1 MPFAGR
7 GCAIG
12 RIENLLAWMK
22 KRWTGATCRL
32 RPALAVI
39 GARITRLWQRLKPLR
54 RFLAREKT
62 RRNLRVAGLAALGAV
77 VVLALAFFTFRNA
90 LLRAVLDSKLRSF
103 ARGGAGMVV
112 EVREARFRGLAG
124 VELAG
129 VSLRSGDGA
138 FAFSMGRAA
147 IALDPA
153 RLLLGRPLPRRL
165 ALSDLQVDLRPQ
177 GHRQAAAPK
186 ASRTAPEQAAGAPAE
201 KAGSTPDFGARAA
214 RLLDVYFRLIPDSVR
229 IDRLT
234 LHSDIDGIH
243 QALYV
248 PRLEFSGPAFETT
261 LEVYD
266 QGRSWA
272 CLVSGKIDRDRQ
284 RLELRLRPRR
294 DARAT
299 APHGA
304 AGAIPPADT
313 PAPLPFSERQW
324 GLRLG
329 FDSAKIVL
337 ASRGRRQG
345 VLSVE
350 GSLAIGGL
358 ALNHPRI
365 AADDVLLPIASLDYR
380 LDIGRD
386 YFELREPTRARIH
399 KLQFRPLVRIQP
411 VPAWQMRLRVP
422 ETRFAADDLF
432 SSLPAGLFTRLAGIR
447 TSGELSFHLDFAI
460 DLSRPGELE
469 LDVALRKS
477 GFRIRRFGNAD
488 LRHFAGPFLYTAYE
502 QDRPAASFV
511 VGPENPDFVPLDG
524 IPERLQHA
532 VMISED
538 GAFFSHHGF
547 LLEPFKNS
555 IVANLRA
562 GRFVRG
568 ASTISMQ
575 LVKNLY
581 LRRNKTI
588 ARKLEEL
595 LITWLIE
602 ENRLV
607 SKERMLETYLNIIE
621 WGPGIYGARPAARYY
636 FAKDIGELT
645 LAESIFLAAIVPRP
659 KRFMGFFGDE
669 QRLRPWLARYYADV
683 SRKMLARGWIS
694 QFDFDTLLP
703 EVTLTGPA
711 RLLLKGAPAEP
722 VAPEEVLLG
731 DEASEAADR
740 NSDS

>member
-1 MPFAGR
+1 
-7 GCAIG
+7 
-12 RIENLLAWMK
+12 MK
-22 KRWTGATCRL
+22 EWRTGAMRRL
-32 RPALAVI
+32 RPALAPV
-39 GARITRLWQRLKPLR
+39 RLQLGRMAERLAPLR
-54 RFLAREKT
+54 RFLARAKT
-62 RRNLRVAGLAALGAV
+62 RRALRVGGLSALAAV
-77 VVLALAFFTFRNA
+77 VVLALAFFAFRNA

-103 ARGGAGMVV
+103 SRGGGGMVV

-129 VSLRSGDGA
+129 VSLRSNDGS

-147 IALDPA
+147 IALDPG
-153 RLLLGRPLPRRL
+153 RMLLGRPLPRRL
-165 ALSDLQVDLRPQ
+165 ALSDLQVDLRTGNAP
-177 GHRQAAAPK
+177 RPAKPAAA
-186 ASRTAPEQAAGAPAE
+186 AEAAGAPAR
-201 KAGSTPDFGARAA
+201 KAGAGSTPDFGARAA

-234 LHSDIDGIH
+234 LHSDIAGVH

-266 QGRSWA
+266 QGRVWA
-272 CLVSGKIDRDRQ
+272 CLVAGKIDRDRQ

-294 DARAT
+294 DARAA
-299 APHGA
+299 APRGGGRA
-304 AGAIPPADT
+304 ALPADA

-329 FDSAKIVL
+329 FDSAKMIL

-345 VLSVE
+345 VLGIE

-399 KLQFRPLVRIQP
+399 ELQFQPIARFRPF
-411 VPAWQMRLRVP
+411 PAWQVRLRVP

-460 DLSRPGELE
+460 DLSKPEDLE

-511 VGPENPDFVPLDG
+511 VGPENPDFVPLDA

-538 GAFFSHHGF
+538 GAFFSHRGF

-575 LVKNLY
+575 LVKNLF
-581 LRRNKTI
+581 LRRHKTI

-621 WGPGIYGARPAARYY
+621 WGPGVYGARPAARYY
-636 FAKDIGELT
+636 FAKDVGELT

-659 KRFMGFFGDE
+659 KRFMGFFGDD

-703 EVTLTGPA
+703 EVALSGPA

-722 VAPEEVLLG
+722 LAPEEVLLG

-740 NSDS
+740 GS

>member
-1 MPFAGR
+1 MR
-7 GCAIG
+7 
-12 RIENLLAWMK
+12 
-22 KRWTGATCRL
+22 ATCRL
-32 RPALAVI
+32 RPALAPL
-39 GARITRLWQRLKPLR
+39 RLQLGRLLERLGPLR

-62 RRNLRVAGLAALGAV
+62 RRALRAGGLAALGAV
-77 VVLALAFFTFRNA
+77 VVLALAFFAFRNA

-103 ARGGAGMVV
+103 ARGGVGMTV

-124 VELAG
+124 IELAG
-129 VSLRSGDGA
+129 VSLRSSDGSL
-138 FAFSMGRAA
+138 AFSMGRAA

-153 RLLLGRPLPRRL
+153 RMLLGRPLPRRL
-165 ALSDLQVDLRPQ
+165 ALSDLQVDLRTAGARLPAKPVPAD
-177 GHRQAAAPK
+177 AAA
-186 ASRTAPEQAAGAPAE
+186 RTAGTPARKAGA
-201 KAGSTPDFGARAA
+201 GSAPDFGARAA

-234 LHSDIDGIH
+234 LHSDIDGVH

-261 LEVYD
+261 IEVFD
-266 QGRSWA
+266 QGSLWA

-294 DARAT
+294 ARGL
-299 APHGA
+299 P
-304 AGAIPPADT
+304 AGL

-329 FDSAKIVL
+329 FDSAKFVL

-345 VLSVE
+345 VLGLE

-365 AADDVLLPIASLDYR
+365 AADDVLLPIASLNYR

-386 YFELREPTRARIH
+386 YIELREPTRARIH
-399 KLQFRPLVRIQP
+399 KLQFQPLVRFRP
-411 VPAWQMRLRVP
+411 LPAWQVRLRVP
-422 ETRFAADDLF
+422 EARFAADDLF

-460 DLSRPGELE
+460 DLSRPEDLE
-469 LDVALRKS
+469 LDVALKKS

-502 QDRPAASFV
+502 QDRPVASFV
-511 VGPENPDFVPLDG
+511 VGPENPDFIPLAE

-538 GAFFSHHGF
+538 GAFFSHRGF

-575 LVKNLY
+575 LVKNLF
-581 LRRNKTI
+581 LRRHKTI

-621 WGPGIYGARPAARYY
+621 WGPGVYGARPAARYY
-636 FAKDIGELT
+636 FAKDVGELT

-659 KRFMGFFGDE
+659 KRFMGFFGDD
-669 QRLRPWLARYYADV
+669 QRLRPWLARYYVDV

-711 RLLLKGAPAEP
+711 RMLLKGALEEP

-731 DEASEAADR
+731 DET
-740 NSDS
+740 NSATGGE

>member
-12 RIENLLAWMK
+12 RIRNLLAWMRE
-22 KRWTGATCRL
+22 RWMRAACRL
-32 RPALAVI
+32 RPALAPMRLRL
-39 GARITRLWQRLKPLR
+39 GRLWERLGPLR

-62 RRNLRVAGLAALGAV
+62 RRTLRFGGLAALGAV
-77 VVLALAFFTFRNA
+77 VVLALAFFAFRNA

-103 ARGGAGMVV
+103 ARGGVGMTV
-112 EVREARFRGLAG
+112 EVREAHFRGLAG

-129 VSLRSGDGA
+129 VSLRSRDGS

-147 IALDPA
+147 ITLDPA
-153 RLLLGRPLPRRL
+153 LLLLGRPLPQRL
-165 ALSDLQVDLRPQ
+165 ALSDLQVDLRTGNARLPAKPEATN
-177 GHRQAAAPK
+177 AAVK
-186 ASRTAPEQAAGAPAE
+186 AAGAPAG
-201 KAGSTPDFGARAA
+201 KAGAGSAPDFGARAA

-234 LHSDIDGIH
+234 LHSDIAGVH

-248 PRLEFSGPAFETT
+248 PRLEFSGPAFETNI
-261 LEVYD
+261 EVYD
-266 QGRSWA
+266 QGRLWA
-272 CLVSGKIDRDRQ
+272 CLVSGMIDRDRQ

-294 DARAT
+294 GAGGAVPAADA
-299 APHGA
+299 
-304 AGAIPPADT
+304 

-337 ASRGRRQG
+337 ASRGRHRG
-345 VLSVE
+345 VLEVE

-380 LDIGRD
+380 LDVGRD
-386 YFELREPTRARIH
+386 YFALREPTLARIH
-399 KLQFRPLVRIQP
+399 KLQFQPLVRFRP
-411 VPAWQMRLRVP
+411 YPAWQVRLAVS

-460 DLSRPGELE
+460 DLSRPEDLE
-469 LDVALRKS
+469 LDVALKKS

-488 LRHFAGPFLYTAYE
+488 LRLFAGPFLYTAYE

-511 VGPENPDFVPLDG
+511 VGPENPDFVPLAE
-524 IPERLQHA
+524 IPERLQRA

-538 GAFFSHHGF
+538 GAFFRHRGF

-555 IVANLRA
+555 IAANLRA

-575 LVKNLY
+575 LVKNLF
-581 LRRNKTI
+581 LRRHKTI

-621 WGPGIYGARPAARYY
+621 WGPGVYGARPAARYY
-636 FAKDIGELT
+636 FAKDVGELT

-659 KRFMGFFGDE
+659 KRFMGFFGDD

-694 QFDFDTLLP
+694 QYDYDTLLP
-703 EVTLTGPA
+703 EVMLTGPA

-722 VAPEEVLLG
+722 VAPEEVLMN
-731 DEASEAADR
+731 DEAGEAVDY
-740 NSDS
+740 DE

>member
-12 RIENLLAWMK
+12 RIENLLAWMW
-22 KRWTGATCRL
+22 KRWTGAMRRL
-32 RPALAVI
+32 RPALASLRPWL
-39 GARITRLWQRLKPLR
+39 ARLGQRLEPLR

-77 VVLALAFFTFRNA
+77 VVLALAFLAFRNT

-103 ARGGAGMVV
+103 ARGDVGLVV

-124 VELAG
+124 IELAG
-129 VSLRSGDGA
+129 VSLRSLDGS

-147 IALDPA
+147 IAMDPA
-153 RLLLGRPLPRRL
+153 QMLLGRPLPRRL
-165 ALSDLQVDLRPQ
+165 ALSDLQIDLRP
-177 GHRQAAAPK
+177 GNARLPTKPMATDAAAK
-186 ASRTAPEQAAGAPAE
+186 TVGAPAK
-201 KAGSTPDFGARAA
+201 KAGAGSASDFGARAA
-214 RLLDVYFRLIPDSVR
+214 RLLDLYFRLIPDSVR
-229 IDRLT
+229 INRLT

-243 QALYV
+243 QALFV

-294 DARAT
+294 GARA
-299 APHGA
+299 AAVRGA
-304 AGAIPPADT
+304 AGGTVLPADA

-337 ASRGRRQG
+337 ASRGRHQG
-345 VLSVE
+345 MLGLE

-358 ALNHPRI
+358 ALHHPRI

-399 KLQFRPLVRIQP
+399 KLQIQPLVRFRP
-411 VPAWQMRLRVP
+411 VPAWQVRLRVP

-447 TSGELSFHLDFAI
+447 TSGELSFHLDFVI
-460 DLSRPGELE
+460 DLSRPGDLE

-511 VGPENPDFVPLDG
+511 VGPENPDFVPLEG
-524 IPERLQHA
+524 IPERLQRA

-538 GAFFSHHGF
+538 GAFFSHRGF

-575 LVKNLY
+575 LVKNLF
-581 LRRNKTI
+581 LRRHKTI

-621 WGPGIYGARPAARYY
+621 WGPGVYGARPAARYY
-636 FAKDIGELT
+636 FAKDVGELT

-659 KRFMGFFGDE
+659 KRFMGFFGDD
-669 QRLRPWLARYYADV
+669 QRLRPWLAHYYADV

-711 RLLLKGAPAEP
+711 RLLLKGATAEP
-722 VAPEEVLLG
+722 VAPEEVLMEG
-731 DEASEAADR
+731 EPSEAAA
-740 NSDS
+740 SDE

>member
-12 RIENLLAWMK
+12 RIKNFLAWLK
-22 KRWTGATCRL
+22 QCWTGAMLRL
-32 RPALAVI
+32 RPALAPLRPWL
-39 GARITRLWQRLKPLR
+39 ARLGRRLEPLR

-77 VVLALAFFTFRNA
+77 VALALAFLAFRNA

-103 ARGGAGMVV
+103 ARGGVGMVA

-124 VELAG
+124 IELAG
-129 VSLRSGDGA
+129 VSLRSGDGS

-153 RLLLGRPLPRRL
+153 HMLLGRPLPRRL
-165 ALSDLQVDLRPQ
+165 ALSDLQVDLRP
-177 GHRQAAAPK
+177 GNARLPAKPMAADAAAK
-186 ASRTAPEQAAGAPAE
+186 TAGAPAK
-201 KAGSTPDFGARAA
+201 KAGAGSAPDFGARAA

-243 QALYV
+243 QALYI

-272 CLVSGKIDRDRQ
+272 CLVSGKIDRDLQ

-294 DARAT
+294 DARSA
-299 APHGA
+299 APRVA
-304 AGAIPPADT
+304 AGAILPADA

-337 ASRGRRQG
+337 ASRGRHQG
-345 VLSVE
+345 VLGLE

-399 KLQFRPLVRIQP
+399 KLQFRPLVRIRP
-411 VPAWQMRLRVP
+411 VPAWQVRLRVP

-460 DLSRPGELE
+460 DLSTPEDLE

-488 LRHFAGPFLYTAYE
+488 LRLFAGPFLYTAYE
-502 QDRPAASFV
+502 QDRPAASFL
-511 VGPENPDFVPLDG
+511 VGPENPDFVPLAE
-524 IPERLQHA
+524 IPERLQRA

-538 GAFFSHHGF
+538 GAFFSHRGF

-575 LVKNLY
+575 LVKNLF
-581 LRRNKTI
+581 LRRHKTI

-621 WGPGIYGARPAARYY
+621 WGPGVYGARPAARYY
-636 FAKDIGELT
+636 FAKDVGELT

-659 KRFMGFFGDE
+659 KRFMGFFGDD

-703 EVTLTGPA
+703 EVTLVGPA

-722 VAPEEVLLG
+722 VAPEDVLLG
-731 DEASEAADR
+731 DEASEAADHEP
-740 NSDS
+740 